1 MARLIRNEHTGP
13 YKIEPKDFP
22 TNGKSIFICACG
34 LSNKMPYCDG
44 THKACLVQEQPG
56 NLYTYDMR
64 TKQIT
69 GSSPDDAASVAPANS
84 PPAPPIPPTANH

>member
-1 MARLIRNEHTGP
+1 MARLIRIEHSGP

-22 TNGKSIFICACG
+22 TDGKSIFICACG

-44 THKACLVQEQPG
+44 THKACRVQEQPG
-56 NLYTYDMR
+56 QLYTYDMQ

-69 GSSPDDAASVAPANS
+69 GSTPEDAAPPTP
-84 PPAPPIPPTANH
+84 PPAPPISPSPNT